1 MENWKKLPLFATS
14 CCLCPQN
21 YFRCEKTYLERPTG
35 QMKPHFCIV
44 AKRFQGLLQTFQL
57 ETCLLE
63 SLDSFITSTSSSSCG
78 CVGLLSIRWGW
89 QTPHWQSR
97 PRNWQ
102 RPRLTSDKHTN
113 QGKNDFL
120 ATKTSENN
128 YEKPSV
134 LQKIPV
140 ISIEKGEFGWNK
152 IALKWLK
159 VLQHIW
165 HQWEGGPVKGR
176 HLRQI

>member
-1 MENWKKLPLFATS
+1 MPLFATS
-14 CCLCPQN
+14 CCLSSQN

-89 QTPHWQSR
+89 QTPHWQSG

-102 RPRLTSDKHTN
+102 RPRLTSDKHTD
-113 QGKNDFL
+113 QGKKRLLSNKNIRQIIIVAKIL
-120 ATKTSENN
+120 A
-128 YEKPSV
+128 
-134 LQKIPV
+134 

-152 IALKWLK
+152 RALKWLK

-165 HQWEGGPVKGR
+165 HQWEGGPVKRR